1 MFISLMN
8 LRVMEEYMDV
18 QKTVFFKP
26 LNSVSKGE
34 TLLNEKSLIKGRSL
48 K

>member
-1 MFISLMN
+1 MG
-8 LRVMEEYMDV
+8 V

-26 LNSVSKGE
+26 LNYSVSKGE